1 MRPFYNTLLFF
12 MFGTLSLSGQMPEWA
27 WASGGGGCELDYGTS
42 ISLDANRNLYLT
54 GWFNSG
60 SISFGGTTLTN
71 NGPEGTS
78 DIFIA
83 KYNADGDLLWVKNYG
98 GAGDDRS
105 VSIKTNGKGS
115 FALTGWFKTAALT
128 LGSTTLKNS
137 GGSDILI
144 ARFDEEGTVLWA
156 KSAGGI
162 ADDEGSSISCDA
174 ADNIYVTGMYESASL
189 NLGKA
194 ALTNVG
200 NHDIF
205 LASYDKSGQLLWAK
219 NIGGKNDDN
228 GSTVT
233 TDVDGNIYLSGKFR
247 SATVSLGE
255 KTLSN
260 AGKDGNYGDIFMA
273 KYNTSGKLIWVKS
286 LGGSYYDE
294 VYSITTDTKSNVYL
308 TGWFKSDTIVFG
320 CDTLMECTIL
330 TRAHGVEYGDVFIA
344 KYDTYGEPVW
354 AKRAGG
360 MAKDYGFG
368 ITTNAAGDV
377 YLTGIFES
385 NYSATGQMKLT
396 NARGNDIFISK
407 YNPDGKVLW
416 AKSIYGS
423 AMARCITTDVNGDV
437 YFAGV
442 YHALEMRFG
451 DTLLKNAG
459 EGDIFVAK
467 LK

>member
-1 MRPFYNTLLFF
+1 MKIIFNTLLILALGSASL
-12 MFGTLSLSGQMPEWA
+12 FGQVPEWA
-27 WASGGGGCELDYGTS
+27 WANGAGGSSLDYGTS
-42 ISLDANRNLYLT
+42 ISVDANRNLYLT
-54 GWFNSG
+54 GWFNS
-60 SISFGGTTLTN
+60 STISFGSTVLTN
-71 NGPEGTS
+71 NGIEGTS

-83 KYNADGDLLWVKNYG
+83 KYNANGSLLWVKIFG
-98 GAGDDRS
+98 GTGDDRS
-105 VSIKTNGKGS
+105 ISIKTKSNGV
-115 FALTGWFKTAALT
+115 FVLTGWFKSPVISM
-128 LGSTTLKNS
+128 GKTTLNNA

-144 ARFDEEGTVLWA
+144 ARFDEEGTVVWA
-156 KSAGGI
+156 KSIGGI
-162 ADDEGSSISCDA
+162 ADDEGNSISCDSK
-174 ADNIYVTGMYESASL
+174 DNIYVTGMYESTTINFGNST
-189 NLGKA
+189 
-194 ALTNVG
+194 LTSVG

-205 LASYDKSGQLLWAK
+205 LVSYDQSGQVLWAK

-233 TDVDGNIYLSGKFR
+233 NDGDGNIYLSGKFR

-255 KTLSN
+255 KSLTN

-273 KYNTSGKLIWVKS
+273 KYNPSGKLMWAKS

-294 VYSITTDTKSNVYL
+294 VYSITTDKLNHVYL

-344 KYDTYGEPVW
+344 KYDNNGEPVW

-360 MAKDYGFG
+360 LAKDYGFG
-368 ITTNAAGDV
+368 ITTNAVGDV

-385 NYSATGQMKLT
+385 NFSQSGQVKLKNATS
-396 NARGNDIFISK
+396 NDIFISK
-407 YNPDGKVLW
+407 YSPEGKVIW

-423 AMARCITTDVNGDV
+423 AMARCITTDINGDV
-437 YFAGV
+437 YLAGV
-442 YHALEMRFG
+442 FDGLEMRFSE
-451 DTLLKNAG
+451 TLLKNAG
-459 EGDIFVAK
+459 QGDIFVAK

>member
-1 MRPFYNTLLFF
+1 M
-12 MFGTLSLSGQMPEWA
+12 E
-27 WASGGGGCELDYGTS
+27 
-42 ISLDANRNLYLT
+42 
-54 GWFNSG
+54 
-60 SISFGGTTLTN
+60 
-71 NGPEGTS
+71 
-78 DIFIA
+78 
-83 KYNADGDLLWVKNYG
+83 KYNV
-98 GAGDDRS
+98 
-105 VSIKTNGKGS
+105 
-115 FALTGWFKTAALT
+115 
-128 LGSTTLKNS
+128 
-137 GGSDILI
+137 
-144 ARFDEEGTVLWA
+144 
-156 KSAGGI
+156 
-162 ADDEGSSISCDA
+162 
-174 ADNIYVTGMYESASL
+174 
-189 NLGKA
+189 
-194 ALTNVG
+194 
-200 NHDIF
+200 
-205 LASYDKSGQLLWAK
+205 
-219 NIGGKNDDN
+219 
-228 GSTVT
+228 
-233 TDVDGNIYLSGKFR
+233 
-247 SATVSLGE
+247 
-255 KTLSN
+255 
-260 AGKDGNYGDIFMA
+260 
-273 KYNTSGKLIWVKS
+273 SGKLIWVKS

-442 YHALEMRFG
+442 FHALEMRFD

-459 EGDIFVAK
+459 QGDIFVAK